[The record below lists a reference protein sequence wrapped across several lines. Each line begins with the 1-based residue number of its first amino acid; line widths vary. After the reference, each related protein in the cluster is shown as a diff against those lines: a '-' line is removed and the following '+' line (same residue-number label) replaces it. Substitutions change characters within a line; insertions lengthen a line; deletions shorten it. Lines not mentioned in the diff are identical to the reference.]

1 MGFKG
6 LSVQYILNSVSLST
20 LGYRQEKSSV
30 IIIIII
36 IIILYYEIL
45 PFRAVFAFLGRG
57 GAATYNCFLLPSI
70 SWQFASL
77 HNIKIRKMC
86 YISGFLR
93 GVIQVLFL
101 LGFYTA

>member
-57 GAATYNCFLLPSI
+57 GGRHVQLLPPTVHQLAVCQS
-70 SWQFASL
+70 
-77 HNIKIRKMC
+77 
-86 YISGFLR
+86 
-93 GVIQVLFL
+93 
-101 LGFYTA
+101 T